1 MRMVERP
8 VPEVHHRAVAAQN
21 EVIDDGQQPAVV
33 VRKAGSQVSDYA
45 LLLTDLVQKPRRAV
59 E

>member
-1 MRMVERP
+1 MVEPP
-8 VPEVHHRAVAAQN
+8 VPEVHRRAVAAQN

-33 VRKAGSQVSDYA
+33 VWKAGSQVADYA
-45 LLLTDLVQKPRRAV
+45 QLLTDLVQKPCRAV

>member
-1 MRMVERP
+1 MRMVEPP
-8 VPEVHHRAVAAQN
+8 VPEVHRRAVAAQN

-33 VRKAGSQVSDYA
+33 VWKAGSQVADYA
-45 LLLTDLVQKPRRAV
+45 QLLTDLVQKPCRAV